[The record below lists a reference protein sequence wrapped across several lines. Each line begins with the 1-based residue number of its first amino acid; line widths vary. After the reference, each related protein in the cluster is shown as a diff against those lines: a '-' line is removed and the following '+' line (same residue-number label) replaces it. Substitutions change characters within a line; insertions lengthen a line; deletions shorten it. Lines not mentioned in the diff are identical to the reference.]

1 LARASTT
8 AAATAATDADK
19 LLDLVLYG
27 VSHDLKSPLLTLLL
41 SGELIAQ
48 ALPDSGDSGDSGDR
62 ARIALDGLKHGAK
75 DLERML
81 DAVTA
86 VSRARRRP
94 LEEETVLLVESLGA
108 HGALS
113 EWEVPDGLA
122 LAVDRRVIGEVLAT
136 LAGDEPS
143 ELVLKVDVG
152 AVELSAPLPDGCP
165 QCDGSPLEALLQ
177 SLTTYA
183 GTAVEELAALQTQ
196 LERQGGTVTVDDAG
210 AHVRLPL
217 AAAE

>member
-1 LARASTT
+1 MARATT
-8 AAATAATDADK
+8 SAAATVATDADK
-19 LLDLVLYG
+19 LLDLLLYA
-27 VSHDLKSPLLTLLL
+27 VSHDLKSPLLTLSL

-48 ALPDSGDSGDSGDR
+48 ALPDGGDR
-62 ARIALDGLKHGAK
+62 ARLALDGLKHGAK

-86 VSRARRRP
+86 ISRARRRP
-94 LEEETVLLVESLGA
+94 LEEETVALAESLGA

-143 ELVLKVDVG
+143 ELALKVDMG

-183 GTAVEELAALQTQ
+183 GTAVEYLAALQTQ
-196 LERQGGTVTVDDAG
+196 LERQGGTVTVDNAV

>member
-1 LARASTT
+1 MARATT
-8 AAATAATDADK
+8 SAAATVATDADK
-19 LLDLVLYG
+19 LLDLLLYA
-27 VSHDLKSPLLTLLL
+27 VSHDLKSPLLTLSL

-48 ALPDSGDSGDSGDR
+48 ALPDSGDR
-62 ARIALDGLKHGAK
+62 ARVALDGLKHGAK

-94 LEEETVLLVESLGA
+94 LEAGAVPLVESLGA
-108 HGALS
+108 HVTLS
-113 EWEVPDGLA
+113 EGEVSDGLA

-143 ELVLKVDVG
+143 VLVLKVDVG
-152 AVELSAPLPDGCP
+152 AVELSSPLPDGCP

-183 GTAVEELAALQTQ
+183 GTAVEELAALQAQ

-210 AHVRLPL
+210 ARVRLPL

>member
-1 LARASTT
+1 MARVTT
-8 AAATAATDADK
+8 SSAATLAADADR
-19 LLDLVLYG
+19 LLDLLLYA
-27 VSHDLKSPLLTLLL
+27 VSHDFKSPLLTLSL

-48 ALPDSGDSGDSGDR
+48 ALPDSGDR
-62 ARIALDGLKHGAK
+62 ARMALDGLKHGAR

-86 VSRARRRP
+86 LSRARRQP
-94 LEEETVLLVESLGA
+94 LEEETVPLVESLAA

-122 LAVDRRVIGEVLAT
+122 LAVDRRVIGEALAM

-143 ELVLKVDVG
+143 DLVLKVDVD
-152 AVELSAPLPDGCP
+152 AAELSAPLPDGCP

-183 GTAVEELAALQTQ
+183 GTAVEKLAALQTQ

-217 AAAE
+217 AAVE

>member
-1 LARASTT
+1 LARVTT
-8 AAATAATDADK
+8 SDADK
-19 LLDLVLYG
+19 LLLLPLNA
-27 VSHDLKSPLLTLLL
+27 VSHDLKSPLLTLSL

-48 ALPDSGDSGDSGDR
+48 ALPDSGDR

-86 VSRARRRP
+86 VSRARRQP
-94 LEEETVLLVESLGA
+94 LEQETVPLVESLAA

-122 LAVDRRVIGEVLAT
+122 LAVDRRVISEALAM
-136 LAGDEPS
+136 LAGDEPGALML
-143 ELVLKVDVG
+143 EVDVD
-152 AVELSAPLPDGCP
+152 AAELSAPLPDGCP
-165 QCDGSPLEALLQ
+165 RCDGSPLQALLQ
-177 SLTTYA
+177 SLTTYV
-183 GTAVEELAALQTQ
+183 GTAVEKLAALQTL

-217 AAAE
+217 AAVE

>member
-1 LARASTT
+1 MARATT
-8 AAATAATDADK
+8 TSAATVATDADK
-19 LLDLVLYG
+19 LLDLLLNA
-27 VSHDLKSPLLTLLL
+27 VSHDLKSPLLTLSL

-48 ALPDSGDSGDSGDR
+48 ALPDGGDR

-86 VSRARRRP
+86 VSRVRRRP
-94 LEEETVLLVESLGA
+94 LEEGAVPLVESLAA

-113 EWEVPDGLA
+113 EWEVPAGLA
-122 LAVDRRVIGEVLAT
+122 LAVDRRVIGEALAT
-136 LAGDEPS
+136 VAGDEPS
-143 ELVLKVDVG
+143 KLVLKVDVD
-152 AVELSAPLPDGCP
+152 AAELSAPLPDGCP
-165 QCDGSPLEALLQ
+165 QCDGSPLGALLQ

-183 GTAVEELAALQTQ
+183 GTAVEKLAALQTQ

-217 AAAE
+217 AAVE

>member
-1 LARASTT
+1 MARVTT
-8 AAATAATDADK
+8 SSAATLAADADR
-19 LLDLVLYG
+19 LLDLLLYA
-27 VSHDLKSPLLTLLL
+27 VSHDLKSPLLTLSL

-48 ALPDSGDSGDSGDR
+48 ALPDSGDR
-62 ARIALDGLKHGAK
+62 ARMALDGLKHGAR

-86 VSRARRRP
+86 LSRARRQP
-94 LEEETVLLVESLGA
+94 LEEETVPLVESLAA

-122 LAVDRRVIGEVLAT
+122 LAVDRRVIGEALAM

-143 ELVLKVDVG
+143 DLVLKVDVD
-152 AVELSAPLPDGCP
+152 AAELSAPLPDGCP

-183 GTAVEELAALQTQ
+183 GTAVEKLAALQTQ

-217 AAAE
+217 AAVE

>member
-1 LARASTT
+1 M
-8 AAATAATDADK
+8 ATDADK
-19 LLDLVLYG
+19 LLDLLLNA
-27 VSHDLKSPLLTLLL
+27 VSHDLKSPLLTLSL

-48 ALPDSGDSGDSGDR
+48 ALPDGGDR

-86 VSRARRRP
+86 VSRVRRRP
-94 LEEETVLLVESLGA
+94 LEEGAVPLVESLAA

-113 EWEVPDGLA
+113 EWEVPAGLA
-122 LAVDRRVIGEVLAT
+122 LAVDRRVIGEALAT
-136 LAGDEPS
+136 VAGDEPS
-143 ELVLKVDVG
+143 KLVLKVDVD
-152 AVELSAPLPDGCP
+152 AAELSAPLPDGCP
-165 QCDGSPLEALLQ
+165 QCDGSPLGALLQ

-183 GTAVEELAALQTQ
+183 GTAVEKLAALQTQ

-217 AAAE
+217 AAVE